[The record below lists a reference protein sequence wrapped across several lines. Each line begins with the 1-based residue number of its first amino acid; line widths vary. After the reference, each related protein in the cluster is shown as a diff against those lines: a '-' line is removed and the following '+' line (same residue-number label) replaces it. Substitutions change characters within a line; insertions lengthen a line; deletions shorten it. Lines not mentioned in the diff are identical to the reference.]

1 MHRLK
6 IYFLDQRK
14 LVLNWLCLDLR
25 WGPIQNIDKLYQ
37 EKMKRRHGSKKGRP
51 KKPKVVSTNE
61 VASNVVSL
69 NTEDNSG
76 LDEFDNEDIDS
87 GMDAETET
95 TPSPQGTTQPE
106 TVAKADTVGKPSNIF
121 GKAVYTR
128 VKVKI
133 KTSKNLESQLT
144 SSDVPSQS
152 DTDKSS
158 QQVGSEKQGVPS
170 EKMEDSANS
179 LSETNAGISGNASQ
193 KSVGI
198 KIKSSRGLGSSS
210 MSPCSNTEPNKGER
224 TDKKDSQSLNQE
236 SRYNEQELRT
246 ALEVILLLHKVSLV
260 LCKMQ

>member
-6 IYFLDQRK
+6 IYFLNNRK
-14 LVLNWLCLDLR
+14 LVLNCLCLGLH
-25 WGPIQNIDKLYQ
+25 WGPTDKLYQ

-61 VASNVVSL
+61 VASNVSL

-76 LDEFDNEDIDS
+76 LGEFDNEDVDS
-87 GMDAETET
+87 GMDAETEA
-95 TPSPQGTTQPE
+95 TPSPPGISQPE
-106 TVAKADTVGKPSNIF
+106 SVAKADTVSKPSIF

-133 KTSKNLESQLT
+133 KTSKNLEPQLT
-144 SSDVPSQS
+144 ASDVPSQS

-179 LSETNAGISGNASQ
+179 LSETNGGISGNASQ
-193 KSVGI
+193 KSTGI

-210 MSPCSNTEPNKGER
+210 MSPCSNIEPNKGDR
-224 TDKKDSQSLNQE
+224 TDKKDFESPHQE
-236 SRYNEQELRT
+236 SRFNEQELRT
-246 ALEVILLLHKVSLV
+246 ALEVILLLHKI
-260 LCKMQ
+260 